1 MRVAFYAFNQT
12 DKNYQIMN
20 IKHLALLAAAAMF
33 AACGGRNH
41 TAHTHAHD
49 NCAHTHE
56 AHTHEAHSH
65 EGHDHEEH
73 AYTEHAHEDECHE
86 HHHEGHEHHHEGECH
101 EHSHAE
107 HSHEEHSHEAHATC
121 SHDHSHDA
129 HEHHNHA
136 EHAEH
141 SHEGHSHAEH
151 ADHEGHDHDHDY
163 DHSHEGHDHAEHADG
178 EIVFSAEQAKAAGVQ
193 TEVLVAGDFAEVIR
207 TSGVVESAPVSR
219 SAVVAPASGVV
230 KFQNIYVGSRVRKG
244 QVLAT
249 LSGRRIAEGDPAEQ
263 VRIDYELARKEW
275 ERGQRLVEQKIIS
288 EQEFDRLTSTYEL
301 ARQRYEALAS
311 KDGEG
316 VVVTAP
322 MDGFV
327 VECNAVNGDYVTTGT
342 ALFTITAGNRMT
354 LVADLPVS
362 KVASLNTIK
371 SANFV
376 LPYSDKVYSLAAL
389 GGRIEAVGRC
399 ADGSAYLPVT
409 FVFDAPADVLSG
421 TFAEVWLVGATRSSV
436 VSVPKEALTEEQGLN
451 FVYVKLDAE
460 HYRKQEVQ
468 ACESDGLRVALADD
482 ALVGCEI
489 VTCGVYQVKLAA
501 NASIIPEGHSHNH

>member
-1 MRVAFYAFNQT
+1 MLSIKRT
-12 DKNYQIMN
+12 KTIKTMN

-56 AHTHEAHSH
+56 AHSH

-73 AYTEHAHEDECHE
+73 AHTEHA
-86 HHHEGHEHHHEGECH
+86 HEGECH
-101 EHSHAE
+101 EHSHTE

-136 EHAEH
+136 EDAEH
-141 SHEGHSHAEH
+141 SHEGHNHEGHSH
-151 ADHEGHDHDHDY
+151 DVHEGHDH
-163 DHSHEGHDHAEHADG
+163 GHAHAEHADG
-178 EIVFSAEQAKAAGVQ
+178 EIVFSVEQAEAAGVQ
-193 TEVLVAGDFAEVIR
+193 TEVLTAGDFAEVIR
-207 TSGVVESAPVSR
+207 TSGVVESAPASR

-275 ERGQRLVEQKIIS
+275 ERGSRLVEQKIIS

-322 MDGFV
+322 MDGYV
-327 VECNAVNGDYVTTGT
+327 VECNAVNGDYATTGT

-354 LVADLPVS
+354 LSADLPVS
-362 KVASLNTIK
+362 KVASLGSIK

-409 FVFDAPADVLSG
+409 FVFDAPAEVLSG
-421 TFAEVWLVGATRSSV
+421 TFAEVWLVGATRSGV

-468 ACESDGLRVALADD
+468 VGESDGLRVALADD
-482 ALVGCEI
+482 ALVGSEI
-489 VTCGVYQVKLAA
+489 VTRGVYQVKLAA

>member
-1 MRVAFYAFNQT
+1 
-12 DKNYQIMN
+12 MN

-41 TAHTHAHD
+41 TAHNHAHE
-49 NCAHTHE
+49 NC

-65 EGHDHEEH
+65 EGHDHAHTDH
-73 AYTEHAHEDECHE
+73 AHE
-86 HHHEGHEHHHEGECH
+86 HHHEDDCHEHDHHHHEGEAH
-101 EHSHAE
+101 EHN
-107 HSHEEHSHEAHATC
+107 HE
-121 SHDHSHDA
+121 A
-129 HEHHNHA
+129 HEHHA
-136 EHAEH
+136 HAEH
-141 SHEGHSHAEH
+141 SHEGHSHDAH
-151 ADHEGHDHDHDY
+151 GHEGHDHDHA
-163 DHSHEGHDHAEHADG
+163 HAEHADG
-178 EIVFSAEQAKAAGVQ
+178 EIVFSAEQAEAAGVQ
-193 TEVLVAGDFAEVIR
+193 TEVLTAGDFAEVIR
-207 TSGVVESAPVSR
+207 TSGVVESAPASR

-249 LSGRRIAEGDPAEQ
+249 LSGRHIAEGDPAEQ

-275 ERGQRLVEQKIIS
+275 ERGSRLVEQKIIS

-316 VVVTAP
+316 IVVTAP
-322 MDGFV
+322 MDGYV
-327 VECNAVNGDYVTTGT
+327 VECNATNGEYTTTGT

-354 LVADLPVS
+354 LAADLPVS
-362 KVASLNTIK
+362 KVASLGSIK

-409 FVFDAPADVLSG
+409 FVFDAPAEVLSG
-421 TFAEVWLVGATRSSV
+421 TFAEVWLVGATRSGV

-468 ACESDGLRVALADD
+468 VGESDGLRVALADD
-482 ALVGCEI
+482 ALVGSEI
-489 VTCGVYQVKLAA
+489 VTRGVYQVKLAA

>member
-1 MRVAFYAFNQT
+1 MLLHKRT
-12 DKNYQIMN
+12 KIIKIMN

-41 TAHTHAHD
+41 TAHNHAHE
-49 NCAHTHE
+49 NC

-65 EGHDHEEH
+65 EGHDHAHE
-73 AYTEHAHEDECHE
+73 EHAHEDECHE
-86 HHHEGHEHHHEGECH
+86 HDHNHHEGECH
-101 EHSHAE
+101 EHN
-107 HSHEEHSHEAHATC
+107 HEGH
-121 SHDHSHDA
+121 
-129 HEHHNHA
+129 

-141 SHEGHSHAEH
+141 SHDGHEHHEHAEHNHDAHAEHNHAHKGHSHDAH
-151 ADHEGHDHDHDY
+151 GHEGHDHNH
-163 DHSHEGHDHAEHADG
+163 GHGHAEHTDG
-178 EIVFSAEQAKAAGVQ
+178 EIVFSAEQAEAAGVQ
-193 TEVLVAGDFAEVIR
+193 TEVLAAGDFAEVIR
-207 TSGVVESAPVSR
+207 TSGVVESAPASR

-275 ERGQRLVEQKIIS
+275 ERGSRLVEQKIIS

-301 ARQRYEALAS
+301 ACQRYEALAS
-311 KDGEG
+311 KGSEG

-322 MDGFV
+322 MDGYV
-327 VECNAVNGDYVTTGT
+327 VECNAANGEYTTTGT

-354 LVADLPVS
+354 LAADLPVS

-409 FVFDAPADVLSG
+409 FVFDAPAEVLSG
-421 TFAEVWLVGATRSSV
+421 TFAEVWLVGATRSGV

-468 ACESDGLRVALADD
+468 VGESDGLRVALVDD
-482 ALVGCEI
+482 ALVGSEI
-489 VTCGVYQVKLAA
+489 VTRGVYQVKLAA

>member
-1 MRVAFYAFNQT
+1 
-12 DKNYQIMN
+12 MN
-20 IKHLALLAAAAMF
+20 LKHLALLASAAMF

-41 TAHTHAHD
+41 TAHEHD
-49 NCAHTHE
+49 HSAHTHE
-56 AHTHEAHSH
+56 V
-65 EGHDHEEH
+65 
-73 AYTEHAHEDECHE
+73 
-86 HHHEGHEHHHEGECH
+86 
-101 EHSHAE
+101 HSHAD
-107 HSHEEHSHEAHATC
+107 HDHEEHSHEAHEEHNHEAHEAC
-121 SHDHSHDA
+121 SHDHSHESHEGHDHA
-129 HEHHNHA
+129 HETHNY
-136 EHAEH
+136 AEH

-151 ADHEGHDHDHDY
+151 ADHDHEGHESH
-163 DHSHEGHDHAEHADG
+163 DHSHEGHDHSEHADG
-178 EIVFSAEQAKAAGVQ
+178 EIVFSAEQAEAAGVQ
-193 TEVLVAGDFAEVIR
+193 TEVLMAGDFAEVIR
-207 TSGVVESAPVSR
+207 TSGVVESAPASR

-288 EQEFDRLTSTYEL
+288 EQEFDRLASTYEL

-362 KVASLNTIK
+362 KVASLNSIK

-399 ADGSAYLPVT
+399 ADGLAYLPVT
-409 FVFDAPADVLSG
+409 FVFDAPVEVLSG
-421 TFAEVWLVGATRSSV
+421 TFAEVWLVGSTRSGV
-436 VSVPKEALTEEQGLN
+436 VSVPKEALTEEQGLH
-451 FVYVKLDAE
+451 FVYIKLDGE

-468 ACESDGLRVALADD
+468 TRESDGLRVALADD

-489 VTCGVYQVKLAA
+489 VTRGVYQVKLAA

>member
-1 MRVAFYAFNQT
+1 MLSIKRT
-12 DKNYQIMN
+12 KTIKTMN

-41 TAHTHAHD
+41 TAHEHD
-49 NCAHTHE
+49 HSAHTHE
-56 AHTHEAHSH
+56 V
-65 EGHDHEEH
+65 
-73 AYTEHAHEDECHE
+73 
-86 HHHEGHEHHHEGECH
+86 
-101 EHSHAE
+101 HSHAE
-107 HSHEEHSHEAHATC
+107 HDHEEHSHEAHEEHNHEAC
-121 SHDHSHDA
+121 SHDHSHES
-129 HEHHNHA
+129 HEGHD
-136 EHAEH
+136 HAEH
-141 SHEGHSHAEH
+141 SHDEHNHDAH
-151 ADHEGHDHDHDY
+151 ADH

-178 EIVFSAEQAKAAGVQ
+178 EIVFSVEQAEAAGVQ
-193 TEVLVAGDFAEVIR
+193 TEVLTAGDFAEVIR
-207 TSGVVESAPVSR
+207 TSGIVESAPASR

-230 KFQNIYVGSRVRKG
+230 RFQNIYVGSRVRKG

-249 LSGRRIAEGDPAEQ
+249 LSGRRIADGDPAEQ

-316 VVVTAP
+316 IVVTAP
-322 MDGFV
+322 MDGYV
-327 VECNAVNGDYVTTGT
+327 VECNAVNGDYATTGT

-354 LVADLPVS
+354 LSADLPVS
-362 KVASLNTIK
+362 KVASLGSIK

-409 FVFDAPADVLSG
+409 FVFDAPAEVLSG
-421 TFAEVWLVGATRSSV
+421 TFAEVWLVGATRSGV

-468 ACESDGLRVALADD
+468 VGESDGLRVALADD
-482 ALVGCEI
+482 ALVGSEI
-489 VTCGVYQVKLAA
+489 VTRGVYQVKLAA

>member
-1 MRVAFYAFNQT
+1 MLSIKRT
-12 DKNYQIMN
+12 KTIKTMN
-20 IKHLALLAAAAMF
+20 IKHLALLASAAMF

-41 TAHTHAHD
+41 TAHNHAHE
-49 NCAHTHE
+49 NSAHTHE
-56 AHTHEAHSH
+56 VHSH
-65 EGHDHEEH
+65 AEHDHE
-73 AYTEHAHEDECHE
+73 
-86 HHHEGHEHHHEGECH
+86 

-107 HSHEEHSHEAHATC
+107 HAHEHAHEEHNHTEHNHEG
-121 SHDHSHDA
+121 HDH
-129 HEHHNHA
+129 A
-136 EHAEH
+136 E
-141 SHEGHSHAEH
+141 HSHAEH
-151 ADHEGHDHDHDY
+151 AHDAHADH

-178 EIVFSAEQAKAAGVQ
+178 EIVFSVEQAEAAGVQ
-193 TEVLVAGDFAEVIR
+193 TEVLTAGDFAEVIR
-207 TSGVVESAPVSR
+207 TSGVVESAPASL

-275 ERGQRLVEQKIIS
+275 ERGSRLVEQKIIS
-288 EQEFDRLTSTYEL
+288 EQEFDRLTSTYHL

-316 VVVTAP
+316 IVVTAP
-322 MDGFV
+322 MDGYV
-327 VECNAVNGDYVTTGT
+327 VECNAVNGDYTTTGT

-354 LVADLPVS
+354 LAADLPVS
-362 KVASLNTIK
+362 KVASLNAIK

-409 FVFDAPADVLSG
+409 FVFDAPAEVLSG
-421 TFAEVWLVGATRSSV
+421 TFAEVWLVGATRSGV
-436 VSVPKEALTEEQGLN
+436 VSVPKEALTEEQGLH
-451 FVYVKLDAE
+451 FVYIKLDSE

-468 ACESDGLRVALADD
+468 VGESDGLRVALADD
-482 ALVGCEI
+482 ALVGHEI
-489 VTCGVYQVKLAA
+489 VTRGVYQVKLAA

>member
-1 MRVAFYAFNQT
+1 MLSIKRT
-12 DKNYQIMN
+12 KTIKTMN

-56 AHTHEAHSH
+56 AHSH

-73 AYTEHAHEDECHE
+73 AHTEHA
-86 HHHEGHEHHHEGECH
+86 HEGECH

-107 HSHEEHSHEAHATC
+107 HSHEEHTHEAHATC

-141 SHEGHSHAEH
+141 SHEGHN
-151 ADHEGHDHDHDY
+151 HEGHSHDA
-163 DHSHEGHDHAEHADG
+163 HEGHDHAEHADG
-178 EIVFSAEQAKAAGVQ
+178 EIVFSAEQAEAAGVQ
-193 TEVLVAGDFAEVIR
+193 TEVLTAGDFAEVIR
-207 TSGVVESAPVSR
+207 TSGVVESAPASR

-275 ERGQRLVEQKIIS
+275 ERGSRLVEQKIIS

-311 KDGEG
+311 KNGEG
-316 VVVTAP
+316 IVVTAP
-322 MDGFV
+322 MDGYV
-327 VECNAVNGDYVTTGT
+327 VECNAVNGDYATTGT

-354 LVADLPVS
+354 LSADLPVS
-362 KVASLNTIK
+362 KVASLGSIK

-409 FVFDAPADVLSG
+409 FVFDAPAEVLSG
-421 TFAEVWLVGATRSSV
+421 TFAEVWLVGTTRSGV

-468 ACESDGLRVALADD
+468 VGESDGLRVALADD
-482 ALVGCEI
+482 ALMGSEI
-489 VTCGVYQVKLAA
+489 VTRGVYQVKLAA

>member
-1 MRVAFYAFNQT
+1 
-12 DKNYQIMN
+12 MN
-20 IKHLALLAAAAMF
+20 IKHLALLASAAMF

-41 TAHTHAHD
+41 TAHNHAHE
-49 NCAHTHE
+49 NC

-73 AYTEHAHEDECHE
+73 AHTEHAHEHHHEDDCHE
-86 HHHEGHEHHHEGECH
+86 HDHHHHEGEAH
-101 EHSHAE
+101 EHHDHAE
-107 HSHEEHSHEAHATC
+107 HSHEGHNHEGHSHDAHATC

-141 SHEGHSHAEH
+141 SHEGHN
-151 ADHEGHDHDHDY
+151 HE
-163 DHSHEGHDHAEHADG
+163 DHSHDAHEGHDHAEHADG
-178 EIVFSAEQAKAAGVQ
+178 EIVFSAEQAEAAGVQ
-193 TEVLVAGDFAEVIR
+193 TEVLTAGDFAEVIR
-207 TSGVVESAPVSR
+207 TSGVVESAPASR

-275 ERGQRLVEQKIIS
+275 ERGSRLVEQKIIS

-316 VVVTAP
+316 IVVTAP
-322 MDGFV
+322 MDGYV
-327 VECNAVNGDYVTTGT
+327 VECNATNGEYTTTGT
-342 ALFTITAGNRMT
+342 ALFTITAGSRMT
-354 LVADLPVS
+354 LAADLPVS
-362 KVASLNTIK
+362 KVASLGSIK

-409 FVFDAPADVLSG
+409 FVFDAPAEVLSG
-421 TFAEVWLVGATRSSV
+421 TFAEVWLVGATRSGV

-451 FVYVKLDAE
+451 FVYVKLDDE

-468 ACESDGLRVALADD
+468 VGESDGLRVALADD
-482 ALVGCEI
+482 ALVGSEI
-489 VTCGVYQVKLAA
+489 VTRGVYQVKLAA

>member
-1 MRVAFYAFNQT
+1 MLSIKRT
-12 DKNYQIMN
+12 KTIKTMN
-20 IKHLALLAAAAMF
+20 IKHIALLAAAAMF

-56 AHTHEAHSH
+56 AHSH

-73 AYTEHAHEDECHE
+73 AHTEHA
-86 HHHEGHEHHHEGECH
+86 HEGECH

-107 HSHEEHSHEAHATC
+107 YSHEEHSHETHATC

-136 EHAEH
+136 EDAEH
-141 SHEGHSHAEH
+141 SHEGHN
-151 ADHEGHDHDHDY
+151 HEGHSHDA
-163 DHSHEGHDHAEHADG
+163 HEGHDHAEHADG
-178 EIVFSAEQAKAAGVQ
+178 EIVFSAEQAEAAGVQ
-193 TEVLVAGDFAEVIR
+193 TEVLTAGDFAEVIR
-207 TSGVVESAPVSR
+207 TSGVVESAPASR

-275 ERGQRLVEQKIIS
+275 ERGSRLVEQKIIS

-316 VVVTAP
+316 IVVTAP
-322 MDGFV
+322 MDGYV
-327 VECNAVNGDYVTTGT
+327 VECNAVNGDYATTGT

-354 LVADLPVS
+354 LSADLPVS
-362 KVASLNTIK
+362 KVASLGSIK

-409 FVFDAPADVLSG
+409 FVFDAPAEVLSG
-421 TFAEVWLVGATRSSV
+421 TFAEVWLVGATRSGV

-468 ACESDGLRVALADD
+468 VGESDGLRVALADD
-482 ALVGCEI
+482 ALVGSEI
-489 VTCGVYQVKLAA
+489 VTRGVYQVKLAA

>member
-1 MRVAFYAFNQT
+1 MLSIKRT
-12 DKNYQIMN
+12 KTIKTMN

-56 AHTHEAHSH
+56 AHSH

-73 AYTEHAHEDECHE
+73 AHTEHA
-86 HHHEGHEHHHEGECH
+86 HEGECH

-136 EHAEH
+136 EHAEQSH
-141 SHEGHSHAEH
+141 EGHTHEGHSHDA
-151 ADHEGHDHDHDY
+151 
-163 DHSHEGHDHAEHADG
+163 HEGHDHAEHADG
-178 EIVFSAEQAKAAGVQ
+178 EIVFSVEQAEAAGVQ
-193 TEVLVAGDFAEVIR
+193 TEVLTAGDFAEVIR
-207 TSGVVESAPVSR
+207 TSGVVESAPASR

-275 ERGQRLVEQKIIS
+275 ERGSRLVEQKIIS

-316 VVVTAP
+316 IVVTAP
-322 MDGFV
+322 MDGYV
-327 VECNAVNGDYVTTGT
+327 VECNAVNGDYATTGT

-354 LVADLPVS
+354 LSADLPVS
-362 KVASLNTIK
+362 KVASLGSIK

-409 FVFDAPADVLSG
+409 FVFDAPAEVLSG
-421 TFAEVWLVGATRSSV
+421 TFAEVWLVGATRSGV

-468 ACESDGLRVALADD
+468 VGESDGLRVALADD
-482 ALVGCEI
+482 ALVGSEI
-489 VTCGVYQVKLAA
+489 VTRGVYQVKLAA

>member
-1 MRVAFYAFNQT
+1 MLSIKRT
-12 DKNYQIMN
+12 KTIKTMN

-56 AHTHEAHSH
+56 AHSH

-73 AYTEHAHEDECHE
+73 AHTEHAHEDECHE
-86 HHHEGHEHHHEGECH
+86 HHHEGHEHHHEGEYH

-129 HEHHNHA
+129 HEHHNPA

-141 SHEGHSHAEH
+141 SHEGHN
-151 ADHEGHDHDHDY
+151 HEGHSHDA
-163 DHSHEGHDHAEHADG
+163 HEGHDHAEHADG
-178 EIVFSAEQAKAAGVQ
+178 EIVFSVEQAEAAGVQ
-193 TEVLVAGDFAEVIR
+193 TEVLTAGDFAEVIR
-207 TSGVVESAPVSR
+207 TSGVVESAPASR

-275 ERGQRLVEQKIIS
+275 ERGSRLVEQKIIS

-316 VVVTAP
+316 IVVTAP
-322 MDGFV
+322 MDGYV
-327 VECNAVNGDYVTTGT
+327 VECNAVNGDYATTGT

-362 KVASLNTIK
+362 KVASLNSIK

-409 FVFDAPADVLSG
+409 FVFDAPAEVLSG
-421 TFAEVWLVGATRSSV
+421 TFAEVWLVGATRSGV

-468 ACESDGLRVALADD
+468 VGESDGLRVALADD
-482 ALVGCEI
+482 ALVGSEI
-489 VTCGVYQVKLAA
+489 VTRGVYQVKLAA